1 MTHQTIPDTDLATS
15 PATALAADVAAVR
28 RFARFFTRQLKV
40 IDPKHLHTSFSLPEA
55 RVVYELAQRAPL
67 SPGQLVADLDID
79 AGQLSRL
86 LRELERRHVVTRTDA
101 ASDKRQTDVAL
112 TEAGRGAFAELN
124 TRTVEH
130 VEQLLKTLDAAA
142 RSRVIGAMARIER
155 ELGAGLDPGLAKRP
169 IAVLR
174 SHRPG
179 DIGWIISRHGALY
192 HQEYGWDISFEQLVA
207 EIAALF
213 LKTHDPQRERCWIA
227 EVDGE
232 PAGTVML
239 VNGGGTLAKLRLLI
253 VEPSARGLGIGRA
266 LTNECI
272 RFAREAGYT
281 RMTLWT
287 QSILVAARAIYRA
300 AGFQLVREEPHHSFG
315 HDLIGETWERDL

>member
-1 MTHQTIPDTDLATS
+1 MATQTPDTG
-15 PATALAADVAAVR
+15 LAADIEATR

-40 IDPKHLHTSFSLPEA
+40 IEPKHLHTSFSLPEA

-67 SPGQLVADLDID
+67 SPGQLAGDLDID

-86 LRELERRHVVTRTDA
+86 LRELERREIVTRTDA
-101 ASDKRQTDVAL
+101 KSDKRQTDVAL
-112 TEAGRGAFAELN
+112 TEPGRAAFAELKA
-124 TRTVEH
+124 RTVAH
-130 VEQLLKTLDAAA
+130 VEQLLKTLDVAA
-142 RSRVIGAMARIER
+142 RGRVIGAMARIER
-155 ELGAGLDPGLAKRP
+155 ELGAGQGRRP

-174 SHRPG
+174 THRPG
-179 DIGWIISRHGALY
+179 DIGWIVSRHGALY

-232 PAGTVML
+232 PVGTVML
-239 VNGGGTLAKLRLLI
+239 VNGGDSLAKLRLLI

-266 LTNECI
+266 LTSECI

-287 QSILVAARAIYRA
+287 QSILIAARAIYRA
-300 AGFQLVREEPHHSFG
+300 AGFQLVKEEPHHSFG
-315 HDLIGETWERDL
+315 HDLIGETWERDLGA

>member
-1 MTHQTIPDTDLATS
+1 MATQAPDGDLAT
-15 PATALAADVAAVR
+15 DVAAMR

-40 IDPKHLHTSFSLPEA
+40 IDPKHLHTSFSLPAA
-55 RVVYELAQRAPL
+55 RVVYELAQRAQL
-67 SPGQLVADLDID
+67 SQGQLVADLDID

-86 LRELERRHVVTRTDA
+86 LRELERRQVVTRKVA
-101 ASDKRQTDVAL
+101 ANDKRQTDVAL
-112 TEAGRGAFAELN
+112 TEKGRQAFAELN
-124 TRTVEH
+124 ARTVDH
-130 VEQLLKTLDAAA
+130 VEQLLKALDPAA
-142 RSRVIGAMARIER
+142 RGRVIGAMARIEH
-155 ELGAGLDPGLAKRP
+155 ELGTGQGRQPV
-169 IAVLR
+169 AVLR
-174 SHRPG
+174 THREG

-192 HQEYGWDISFEQLVA
+192 HQEYNWDISFEQLVA
-207 EIAALF
+207 EIAAQF

-232 PAGTVML
+232 PVGTVML
-239 VNGGGTLAKLRLLI
+239 VKGGDTLAKLRLLI

-266 LTNECI
+266 LTSECL

-300 AGFQLVREEPHHSFG
+300 AGFQLVKEEPHHSFG
-315 HDLIGETWERDL
+315 HDLVGETWERDL

>member
-1 MTHQTIPDTDLATS
+1 MATQATDSDLAT
-15 PATALAADVAAVR
+15 DVAAMR
-28 RFARFFTRQLKV
+28 RFTRFFTRQLKV
-40 IDPKHLHTSFSLPEA
+40 IEPKHLHTSFTLPEA

-86 LRELERRHVVTRTDA
+86 LRELERRAVVTRKNA
-101 ASDKRQTDVAL
+101 RSDKRQTDVAL
-112 TEAGRGAFAELN
+112 TEQGREAFAELN
-124 TRTVEH
+124 ARTVDH
-130 VEQLLKTLDAAA
+130 VEQLLKTLDRAA
-142 RSRVIGAMARIER
+142 RGRVVGAMARIER
-155 ELGAGLDPGLAKRP
+155 ELGAELQRRP
-169 IAVLR
+169 VAVLR
-174 SHRPG
+174 THRVG

-192 HQEYGWDISFEQLVA
+192 HQEYNWDISFEQLVA

-213 LKTHDPQRERCWIA
+213 LKAYDPQRERCWIA

-232 PAGTVML
+232 PVGTVML
-239 VNGGGTLAKLRLLI
+239 VKGGDTLAKLRLLI

-266 LTNECI
+266 LTNECV

-300 AGFQLVREEPHHSFG
+300 AGFQLVKEEPHHSFG

>member
-1 MTHQTIPDTDLATS
+1 
-15 PATALAADVAAVR
+15 
-28 RFARFFTRQLKV
+28 
-40 IDPKHLHTSFSLPEA
+40 
-55 RVVYELAQRAPL
+55 L
-67 SPGQLVADLDID
+67 SA
-79 AGQLSRL
+79 
-86 LRELERRHVVTRTDA
+86 LERRHIVTRTDV

-112 TEAGRGAFAELN
+112 TDQGRAAFAELKA
-124 TRTVEH
+124 RTVAH
-130 VEQLLKTLDAAA
+130 VEQLLTTLDVAA
-142 RSRVIGAMARIER
+142 RSRIVGAMARIER
-155 ELGAGLDPGLAKRP
+155 ELGGEEAGAEQNKRP
-169 IAVLR
+169 VIVLR
-174 SHRPG
+174 THRPG

-232 PAGTVML
+232 PVGTVML
-239 VNGGGTLAKLRLLI
+239 VKGGDTLAKLRLLI

-266 LTNECI
+266 LTNECM

-300 AGFQLVREEPHHSFG
+300 AGFELIKEEPHHSFG

>member
-1 MTHQTIPDTDLATS
+1 MASQSPHGDLAT
-15 PATALAADVAAVR
+15 DVAAMR
-28 RFARFFTRQLKV
+28 RFTRFFTRQLKV
-40 IDPKHLHTSFSLPEA
+40 IEPKHLHTSFSLPEA

-86 LRELERRHVVTRTDA
+86 LGELERRQVVTRKDA
-101 ASDKRQTDVAL
+101 RSDKRQTDVAL
-112 TEAGRGAFAELN
+112 TEKGREAFAELN
-124 TRTVEH
+124 ARTVDH
-130 VEQLLKTLDAAA
+130 VEQLLKTLDLAA
-142 RSRVIGAMARIER
+142 RGRVIGAMARIER
-155 ELGAGLDPGLAKRP
+155 ELGAEQGRRP
-169 IAVLR
+169 VAVLR
-174 SHRPG
+174 THRVG

-192 HQEYGWDISFEQLVA
+192 HQEYNWDISFEQLVA
-207 EIAALF
+207 EIAAQF

-232 PAGTVML
+232 PVGTVML
-239 VNGGGTLAKLRLLI
+239 VKGGDSLAKLRLLI

-266 LTNECI
+266 LTNECM

-300 AGFQLVREEPHHSFG
+300 AGFELIKEEPHHSFG
-315 HDLIGETWERDL
+315 HDLVGETWERDL

>member
-1 MTHQTIPDTDLATS
+1 MASRTTSDVNLAT
-15 PATALAADVAAVR
+15 PLAADVDAVR

-40 IDPKHLHTSFSLPEA
+40 LEPKHLHTRFSLPEA

-86 LRELERRHVVTRTDA
+86 LSALERRHIVTRKDV

-112 TEAGRGAFAELN
+112 TDEGRAAFAELKA
-124 TRTVEH
+124 RTVEH

-142 RSRVIGAMARIER
+142 RGRVVGAMARIER
-155 ELGAGLDPGLAKRP
+155 ELGTEKPGDTHNKRP

-174 SHRPG
+174 THRPG

-232 PAGTVML
+232 PVGTVML
-239 VNGGGTLAKLRLLI
+239 VKASDTLAKLRLLI

-266 LTNECI
+266 LTNECM
-272 RFAREAGYT
+272 RFARDAGYT

-287 QSILVAARAIYRA
+287 QSILVAARAIYRN
-300 AGFQLVREEPHHSFG
+300 AGFELVREEPHHSFG